1 MANYGDTPALIAKG
15 SGLPTRLLAINAVGL
30 NAGVVV
36 RDPALRTLRD
46 LAGKKIGVQNGSYI
60 DRYLRGAL
68 QAEGIEAEL
77 VHLYSADAEA
87 PLTNGD
93 VAAVA
98 LPDTNPSAFLQA
110 FLAKGFRLVDSVR
123 DNHPEFAGT
132 TAAVS
137 SQAFLDTHPDF
148 GPAWQAALV
157 AANTYAAQ
165 HFEEYVQYETTQSKF
180 PAEVVR
186 ATAHPEYI
194 PATAFDEAGV
204 RLLTSTK
211 EFLVAQDKIRENF
224 DLEDWFHRPGAPA
237 QG

>member
-1 MANYGDTPALIAKG
+1 VANYGDTPALIAKG